1 MKRTPQ
7 NKAPMDGKD
16 RKKIKPVICYPV
28 DTLPLPDIRPVATIT
43 HDKLDWYGFDENRE
57 NGNNSQ

>member
-1 MKRTPQ
+1 MY
-7 NKAPMDGKD
+7 GKD
-16 RKKIKPVICYPV
+16 RKKIKPVICYHV
-28 DTLPLPDIRPVATIT
+28 DTLPLPDMRPVATIT